1 MKDMHLFSIE
11 GETFYIIFRLHKD
24 SMIKLRNLL
33 ADSSKARRHRR
44 KLLNLQITMIA
55 WITEV
60 FGFFV
65 VFLGVFIFG
74 HENNLI
80 TSTLQTV
87 SFTIYFIIVP
97 SVILLNSNQ
106 VKSVIV
112 DSHLYLGFVDRFNR
126 HFSNQVDQENDDEHA
141 DT

>member
-1 MKDMHLFSIE
+1 
-11 GETFYIIFRLHKD
+11 
-24 SMIKLRNLL
+24 MIKLRKLL

-44 KLLNLQITMIA
+44 KLLNLQITVIA

-65 VFLGVFIFG
+65 VFIGVFIFG

-106 VKSVIV
+106 VKSAIV

-126 HFSNQVDQENDDEHA
+126 NFSNQVDQEYDDEHA